1 MSNQKHIIEVEPPL
15 FRQRLERKEFHGYVC
30 PSCNGGGGF
39 YDEQDHHTACHRCEG
54 TGRLMAI
61 VTIEWSA
68 DL

>member
-39 YDEQDHHTACHRCEG
+39 YDEQDRHTACPHCEG
-54 TGRLMAI
+54 TGRLQAV